1 MSTSGPAAAAPLS
14 CPRALSSADLNR
26 VAKLSS
32 VSRGLMHE
40 VRALHEILDDLCA
53 DDEVEFHQYEKS
65 SLQQLIQRKYALLGD
80 IDALRATMLDP

>member
-1 MSTSGPAAAAPLS
+1 
-14 CPRALSSADLNR
+14 
-26 VAKLSS
+26 
-32 VSRGLMHE
+32 MHE